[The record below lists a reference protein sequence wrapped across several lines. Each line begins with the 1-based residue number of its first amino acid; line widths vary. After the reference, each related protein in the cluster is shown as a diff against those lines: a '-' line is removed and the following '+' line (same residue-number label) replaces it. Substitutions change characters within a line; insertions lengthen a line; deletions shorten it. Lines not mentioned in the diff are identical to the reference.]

1 MELGSNVND
10 NTEQSSTNVY
20 ICNTVYIQH
29 SALRIQFLIIL
40 LLERQ
45 KQNPSNDKTND
56 ANKRVKLRIFEK
68 NGLSVF
74 FLYKK
79 RTINWSPKFYS
90 LPKKTR
96 KTTAET
102 TTTNTIIVNWKFT
115 FCLLKIDVG
124 CIYLSRGSIANV
136 ARTVPLIAK
145 SNRPTVAIKPKIFIH
160 RQKTY
165 TSRPMKA
172 ILKQNISSYI
182 YVVAILR
189 QTRPNR
195 HWQRVYSNSVRIE
208 TERIDTKYAIL
219 KMIMMDE
226 TNKHTHT
233 ENKIKINW
241 KFLCA

>member
-79 RTINWSPKFYS
+79 RTIN
-90 LPKKTR
+90 
-96 KTTAET
+96 
-102 TTTNTIIVNWKFT
+102 
-115 FCLLKIDVG
+115 
-124 CIYLSRGSIANV
+124 
-136 ARTVPLIAK
+136 
-145 SNRPTVAIKPKIFIH
+145 
-160 RQKTY
+160 
-165 TSRPMKA
+165 
-172 ILKQNISSYI
+172 
-182 YVVAILR
+182 
-189 QTRPNR
+189 
-195 HWQRVYSNSVRIE
+195 
-208 TERIDTKYAIL
+208 
-219 KMIMMDE
+219 
-226 TNKHTHT
+226 
-233 ENKIKINW
+233 
-241 KFLCA
+241 